1 MRRSRKP
8 FPGGSKSISRQGR
21 KDALPDVVLLAEL
34 DGGWVWETDAALDL
48 VFVSPGYE
56 RACGIAAD
64 SLIGSSWFDLVARL
78 AASDDDRERL
88 QAALDH
94 ACLNELKIHARSGAG
109 EQLTIALSGA
119 PKFGPG
125 GAFAGYRGIGR
136 VIGRKRDA
144 AELRLYGLD
153 EALDA
158 PTIAILVLDAD
169 LRIEMITP
177 AFHALWHQ
185 KPEEI
190 SVGDSFRKVME
201 LNRSRGIYPVA
212 DEEWETYVA
221 TRLAQIVAGD
231 VAPLEFTRADGTT
244 LIYSVTALSD
254 GRRLLCY
261 ADVTEL
267 KRREAEISRLS
278 ERNKLADAVLN
289 GVPYPV
295 FVKDERLTYV
305 FANKAFADLFGM
317 APQDIV
323 GRRDRDV
330 VPPAERD
337 MFEPSEAE
345 VLATGKPIAA
355 EVAYDRE
362 GGAGTRLVRKHRVV
376 TDSGRH
382 YVAAT
387 IIDVTDMKRRE
398 IEAGD
403 ARRQLE
409 VVLESLPASV
419 VIYDRDNRFVFA
431 NAPAR
436 AALPAIEKG
445 MVPGVPIR
453 SVIAAAH
460 AAGYFRMSGDPELD
474 KLYDVDRERWIDGYV
489 ARHDIPHSVYERRLG
504 DGRWLKVYDDRTPD
518 GFFVGIRVDITDLK
532 EREAALT
539 AARQNAVLADRA
551 KSEFL
556 ANMSHEIRT
565 PMNGVL
571 GMAELLAKT
580 DLDVK
585 QRTFTD
591 IIVKSGNALLTII
604 NDILDFSKIDAGQL
618 VLAPAPFNLREAIED
633 VATLIS
639 SRAKEKDLELIVRM
653 DPALPERYVGDVGR
667 IRQIVTNLMGNAV
680 KFTEAGHVL
689 VDVSGEPVEDGTR
702 LKVSVKDTGIGI
714 PRDKLGLIF
723 EKFSQVDG
731 SSTRRYEGTG
741 LGLAITSRLVELMD
755 GTIGVDSEEGRGSC
769 FWFEVALPQASGA
782 ESPPVS
788 LVDVTGARILIID
801 DNPVNRAILTEQMA
815 AWKFDACAAES
826 GAEGLRVLDA
836 AQRMGVKVDCILLD
850 YQMPVM
856 SGAQIAQLIRAMPA
870 IADVPIVMLTSVDQ
884 SLAAMQARDLSIDAQ
899 LLKPVRSAQL
909 LEVLVRIIQRRRGG
923 LLAPDHDAEAGES
936 VQGMERA
943 ARPIRFAPGDGSHR
957 VDVLVAEDNEVNQ
970 LVFTQILGET
980 NLTFEVVQNGRLA
993 VEACREMKPRMIL
1006 MDISMPEMSG
1016 IEATQAI
1023 RLAES
1028 MGGDGYHVPI
1038 VGVTAHA
1045 LQGDRE
1051 LCLEAGM
1058 NDYLP
1063 KPISPRALLEK
1074 VHLWIEGMSK
1084 ARARG

>member
-1 MRRSRKP
+1 L
-8 FPGGSKSISRQGR
+8 RQTR
-21 KDALPDVVLLAEL
+21 KDALPDIVLLAEL
-34 DGGWVWETDAALDL
+34 DGGWVWETDAAHNL

-56 RACGIAAD
+56 RACGVAPD
-64 SLIGSSWFDLVARL
+64 SLIGTSWFDLVSRL
-78 AASDDDRERL
+78 AASEHERAKL
-88 QAALDH
+88 QAALRH
-94 ACLNELKIHARSGAG
+94 ESLNELKIHALGRAG
-109 EQLTIALSGA
+109 KQLTISLSGA
-119 PKFGPG
+119 PKTARG
-125 GAFAGYRGIGR
+125 GAFGGYRGIGR
-136 VIGRKRDA
+136 VVDMNAGA
-144 AELRLYGLD
+144 PSLRQPVLHD
-153 EALDA
+153 EINAPEVAL
-158 PTIAILVLDAD
+158 LVLDAD
-169 LRIEMITP
+169 LRIEMVTP
-177 AFHALWHQ
+177 GFYLLWGQ
-185 KPEEI
+185 TPEEVR
-190 SVGDSFRKVME
+190 VGDSFRKMME
-201 LNRSRGIYPVA
+201 LNRQRGVYRIV
-212 DEEWETYVA
+212 DEDWEAYVD
-221 TRLAQIVAGD
+221 TRLTELATGN
-231 VAPLEFTRADGTT
+231 APPREVSRDDGTA
-244 LIYSVTALSD
+244 LVYSVTALSD
-254 GRRLLCY
+254 GRRLVCY

-278 ERNKLADAVLN
+278 EQNKLAEAVLN

-295 FVKDERLTYV
+295 FVKDDQLRYV
-305 FANKAFADLFGM
+305 FANQAFADLFGKT
-317 APQDIV
+317 PPDIV
-323 GRRDRDV
+323 GRRDVDV
-330 VPPAERD
+330 LPAFERD
-337 MFEPSEAE
+337 RFERTEAE
-345 VLATGKPIAA
+345 VLASAQPFAA
-355 EVAYDRE
+355 EVPYDRE
-362 GGAGTRLVRKHRVV
+362 GGAGTRLVRKHRVE

-382 YVAAT
+382 YLAAT
-387 IIDVTDMKRRE
+387 IFDVTDMKRRE

-419 VIYDRDNRFVFA
+419 VIYDQDNRFVFA
-431 NAPAR
+431 NRPAR
-436 AALPAIEKG
+436 AAMPIIEKQ
-445 MVPGVPIR
+445 MVPGLPMREV
-453 SVIAAAH
+453 VTAGH
-460 AAGYFRMSGDPELD
+460 AAGYFRMSGDAELD
-474 KLYDVDRERWIDGYV
+474 RLYDTDRERWIDGYI
-489 ARHDIPHSVYERRLG
+489 ARHDIPHSVYERRAG
-504 DGRWLKVYDDRTPD
+504 DGRWLKVYDERTPD
-518 GFFVGIRVDITDLK
+518 GFFIGIRVDITDLK
-532 EREAALT
+532 EREAALVE
-539 AARQNAVLADRA
+539 ARQKAVLADRA

-618 VLAPAPFNLREAIED
+618 VLASASFNLREAIED

-680 KFTEAGHVL
+680 KFTESGHVL
-689 VDVSGEPVEDGTR
+689 VDVSGEPVEGETR
-702 LKVSVKDTGIGI
+702 LKVSVQDTGIGI

-755 GTIGVDSEEGRGSC
+755 GTIGVESEEGQGSS
-769 FWFEVALPQASGA
+769 FWFEVGLPTASGS
-782 ESPPVS
+782 ESLAVPA
-788 LVDVTGARILIID
+788 VDVTGARVLIID

-826 GAEGLRVLDA
+826 GAEGLSVLDA
-836 AQRMGVKVDCILLD
+836 AQRLGVTVDCILLD
-850 YQMPVM
+850 YQMPGM
-856 SGAQIAQLIRAMPA
+856 SGAQVAQLIRATPA
-870 IADVPIVMLTSVDQ
+870 MADVPIVMLTSVDQ
-884 SLAAMQARDLSIDAQ
+884 SLAAMQARDLAIDAQ

-909 LEVLVRIIQRRRGG
+909 LEVLVRIIQKRRGG
-923 LLAPDHDAEAGES
+923 LPTSDHMADAVELLQSGERT
-936 VQGMERA
+936 V
-943 ARPIRFAPGDGSHR
+943 RPIRFSPGQRSHR

-970 LVFTQILGET
+970 LVFTQILSET
-980 NLTFEVVQNGRLA
+980 NLTFEVVPNGRLA
-993 VEACREMKPRMIL
+993 VEACRDMRPRMIL

-1028 MGGDGYHVPI
+1028 QAGNGGHVPI

-1051 LCLEAGM
+1051 RCLESGM
-1058 NDYLP
+1058 DDYLP

-1074 VHLWIEGMSK
+1074 VHLWIEGATE
-1084 ARARG
+1084 ARQRG